1 MQTTS
6 DWCAIRLVT
15 YLSQAADFL
24 GQWGES
30 CPCEHHNDG
39 PQLVKKLS
47 GQRVRVGRQS
57 EGSTCPFRC
66 CRAAELASGKALT
79 LLTALVESQ
88 QSKFLK
94 CVATAPVPHQSA
106 LTGAWYTATSKLL
119 GSLSQLQIHSSWFI
133 TRLCIMFVCCNIFL
147 VLVLVALNPNQY
159 IYIYI
164 HNIIIHTIFNIDWSK
179 LLLNLAFGSSNSDLF
194 CLNICATTTMTLFKP
209 RLRSYFS
216 EAFVLATVAMGALP
230 TPQFRRQV
238 LVAHCSMNMMWNDND
253 HTALQLQHIVVFF
266 NFDDQ

>member
-1 MQTTS
+1 MEEVLRPAWNSRKYLKGDSTGDDQPFLVEDESRAHVQRLNNLMQTTS

-94 CVATAPVPHQSA
+94 CVATAPVAHQSA

-119 GSLSQLQIHSSWFI
+119 GSLFQLQIHI
-133 TRLCIMFVCCNIFL
+133 
-147 VLVLVALNPNQY
+147 A
-159 IYIYI
+159 
-164 HNIIIHTIFNIDWSK
+164 
-179 LLLNLAFGSSNSDLF
+179 
-194 CLNICATTTMTLFKP
+194 
-209 RLRSYFS
+209 
-216 EAFVLATVAMGALP
+216 
-230 TPQFRRQV
+230 
-238 LVAHCSMNMMWNDND
+238 
-253 HTALQLQHIVVFF
+253 
-266 NFDDQ
+266 

>member
-94 CVATAPVPHQSA
+94 CVATAPVAHQSA

-119 GSLSQLQIHSSWFI
+119 GSLFQLQIHIAWFI
-133 TRLCIMFVCCNIFL
+133 TRLCMFVCCNFFL
-147 VLVLVALNPNQY
+147 VLVLVALNSNQY
-159 IYIYI
+159 IPYL
-164 HNIIIHTIFNIDWSK
+164 IFIGQNFFSTWHLGVLIPISFVWTF
-179 LLLNLAFGSSNSDLF
+179 AQPPPWHSSNHASGHISAKLSYWQQLPWVLCPHLSSGDKYWLLIAQWTW
-194 CLNICATTTMTLFKP
+194 CEMTMTTQHYNYNILLSLILMINNFGKP
-209 RLRSYFS
+209 SPS
-216 EAFVLATVAMGALP
+216 
-230 TPQFRRQV
+230 
-238 LVAHCSMNMMWNDND
+238 W
-253 HTALQLQHIVVFF
+253 
-266 NFDDQ
+266 